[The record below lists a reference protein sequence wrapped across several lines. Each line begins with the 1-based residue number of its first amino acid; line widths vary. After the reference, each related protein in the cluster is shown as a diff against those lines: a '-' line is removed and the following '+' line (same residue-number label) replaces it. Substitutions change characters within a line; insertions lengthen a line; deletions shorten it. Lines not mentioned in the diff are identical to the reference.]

1 MKTNVGFIINF
12 NPSKWLGGFN
22 YIKNLIFFLEKFK
35 IKNINPVI
43 ITNNKNYFKKEY
55 KLGKIDILETNI
67 VSNNNFFIRVLGKML
82 IIIFGKN
89 YFLEKFLTKNKIQAI
104 SHFEYTGK
112 NSKVK
117 SFVWFPDFQE
127 IHFPKYFSLKS
138 RLLRKFNLWMA
149 ATHSTKILISSNSV
163 LDDIKKIN
171 KKAFRKSILIKHAI
185 NIPKIKIKKDLHKKF
200 GIKKKYFIVP
210 NTYWVH
216 KNHFVLLKAINF
228 LKKNKKEINFQI
240 VSTGYFFD
248 HRNPQYTLSIKNY
261 LESNKLI
268 NDFLILNIVPLG
280 DLINLIN
287 NSIALINPSKSE
299 GWSNSVEQGMALNKK
314 IIVSKIKIHK
324 EQNENNKFIFFSQN
338 NYKQLAKILDK
349 ESKKVKVIKNTCQPS
364 ITQNYQKKQKRFIED
379 FEKLIIKNTY

>member
-22 YIKNLIFFLEKFK
+22 YIKNLIFFLGKFK

-112 NSKVK
+112 NSRVK

-185 NIPKIKIKKDLHKKF
+185 NLPKIKIKKDLHKKF

-210 NTYWVH
+210 NTYWMH

-248 HRNPQYTLSIKNY
+248 HRNPQYVLSIKNY

-349 ESKKVKVIKNTCQPS
+349 EYKKVKVIKNTCQPS
-364 ITQNYQKKQKRFIED
+364 ITQNYQKKQKGFIEN

>member
-1 MKTNVGFIINF
+1 M
-12 NPSKWLGGFN
+12 
-22 YIKNLIFFLEKFK
+22 
-35 IKNINPVI
+35 
-43 ITNNKNYFKKEY
+43 
-55 KLGKIDILETNI
+55 GKIDILETNI

-112 NSKVK
+112 NSRVK

-185 NIPKIKIKKDLHKKF
+185 NLPKIKIKKDLHKKF

-210 NTYWVH
+210 NTYWMH

-240 VSTGYFFD
+240 VTTGYFFD
-248 HRNPQYTLSIKNY
+248 HRNPHYAISIKNY
-261 LESNKLI
+261 LIDNKLTE
-268 NDFLILNIVPLG
+268 DFLILNIIKFQ
-280 DLINLIN
+280 DLINLIK

-299 GWSNSVEQGMALNKK
+299 GWSNSVEQALALNKK
-314 IIVSKIKIHK
+314 IIVSNIKIHK
-324 EQNENNKFIFFSQN
+324 EQNENKEFIFFSQN

-364 ITQNYQKKQKRFIED
+364 ITQNYQKKQKRFIEN